1 MFNSE
6 DRRGMVTPLDLRQA
20 RFKTAVR
27 GFDKAQVT
35 AIIEEASAGYEDAL
49 RENERLRQDMIRL
62 EASLHQFRELESGL
76 KATLLSAHKVADDL
90 RDHAEQ
96 HAARILADAERTAAV
111 MLQQAQA
118 RVDDAQREIA
128 MMRLKRREAETTIEA
143 TISALHSTLE
153 FAREQDGS
161 PEVVAIRVV

>member
-1 MFNSE
+1 MLNSDE
-6 DRRGMVTPLDLRQA
+6 RRSTVSPVDVRHA
-20 RFKTAVR
+20 KFRTALR
-27 GFDKAQVT
+27 GFDRSEVAALLQDV
-35 AIIEEASAGYEDAL
+35 ADGYDEAL

-128 MMRLKRREAETTIEA
+128 MLRLKRREAETTIEA